1 MSDRALG
8 CRRTPSH
15 APAIPPHRGS
25 PPAASRPGDCPH
37 TGRSG
42 TLPARDPDGVERIM
56 GDDSMCVRQA
66 RTDVLGH
73 QIRIVRK
80 DPLHGLSLR
89 QEAQD
94 EFYRYPHPAEN
105 RLPAKDFRVGRNSLQ
120 EFFLCRW
127 TIPFPLNSS
136 PGHGEEHG
144 VQEALLPTIFR
155 VHGREGVGQSQEAP
169 PAPMLRRKPLLLS
182 VSPPHHLPRINDKL
196 VPPERPFLAG
206 RVSGAP
212 RPCTRGPSSPTR
224 PSGPRPCTRHSRL
237 DAPRIRMCP
246 PWNRR
251 SPSPSSPPR
260 TPLSWSILTTGIARS

>member
-136 PGHGEEHG
+136 QGHGEEHG

-182 VSPPHHLPRINDKL
+182 VSPRTTCPGSMTNSFRPNDRSSRDVFPGPRDL
-196 VPPERPFLAG
+196 VPGLHLRLLDHLDLDPA
-206 RVSGAP
+206 RVTHAWTPPGSECVRLGIADHLHHP
-212 RPCTRGPSSPTR
+212 RPPVRRYRGRFSPR
-224 PSGPRPCTRHSRL
+224 E
-237 DAPRIRMCP
+237 
-246 PWNRR
+246 
-251 SPSPSSPPR
+251 
-260 TPLSWSILTTGIARS
+260 